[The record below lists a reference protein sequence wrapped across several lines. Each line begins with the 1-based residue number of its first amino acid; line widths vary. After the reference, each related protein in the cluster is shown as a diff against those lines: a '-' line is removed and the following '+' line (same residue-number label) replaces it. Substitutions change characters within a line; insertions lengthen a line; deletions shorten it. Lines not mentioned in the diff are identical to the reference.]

1 MSPPTH
7 EPISAASVLG
17 PGPDPGPGPGPGIAS
32 AVADITSIPASP
44 PIIPS
49 SPISEPEPEPEPE
62 PELRPLIAE
71 VLRTRYCAPG
81 SVVLVEGVDVA
92 HTSPHTSRPSGR
104 KRRRSSGGESQSH
117 QGQSQSQRRQ
127 WRAIR
132 LLLGDGE
139 LCVQAL
145 LAPEMHPYVDAGEV
159 AVGAYIRL
167 ERFRIEWLEEDG
179 GADAGADADVK
190 GKGKERESDPAIQ
203 QQRGERVVYL
213 IVEDLVVVGWS
224 KALVQMTGAGDADLS
239 AESELEDDL
248 AMMDEDEE
256 EPQRPSPSPSPSQS
270 PSQSPSRA
278 REERRAIAA
287 RTVNNTPRRQK
298 AQTQAPQTEPLEGP
312 VDAIAGTTTDSDFK
326 TMRISRQ
333 EKTEQHRTATSLNP
347 QTAIP
352 SLPPQPP
359 PAPPPLPVIPRP
371 TRPRPRQIINPTQ
384 PQKLTPLKSIP
395 HLPYKQN
402 WSMNVLAVITYV
414 SGLEPSGIPPYTN
427 TQRRARLADPSTSKR
442 VLLTV
447 FLDAEEFAPAVGSV
461 VLLLGVKNHRF
472 EGGCL
477 KMYWSDRRALVGR
490 DGMGGGGG
498 DGKGREEERQRWWF
512 ENPVELGWC
521 DVAGL
526 KGWWEGEQRKE
537 LQLQEQQQQQQ

>member
-1 MSPPTH
+1 M
-7 EPISAASVLG
+7 
-17 PGPDPGPGPGPGIAS
+17 
-32 AVADITSIPASP
+32 
-44 PIIPS
+44 
-49 SPISEPEPEPEPE
+49 
-62 PELRPLIAE
+62 
-71 VLRTRYCAPG
+71 
-81 SVVLVEGVDVA
+81 VLVEGVDVA
-92 HTSPHTSRPSGR
+92 HTSPHTSRSSGR
-104 KRRRSSGGESQSH
+104 KRRRRSSGGGESQSH

-248 AMMDEDEE
+248 AMMDEDDE

-312 VDAIAGTTTDSDFK
+312 VDAITDTTKGSDFE
-326 TMRISRQ
+326 TMPIPRQ
-333 EKTEQHRTATSLNP
+333 KKAEQHRIATSLNP
-347 QTAIP
+347 QIAIP
-352 SLPPQPP
+352 LSPP
-359 PAPPPLPVIPRP
+359 PPPLPVVPRP

-490 DGMGGGGG
+490 DGICGG
-498 DGKGREEERQRWWF
+498 DRKGREEERQRWWF

-537 LQLQEQQQQQQ
+537 LQLQGSNNNNTSSNRRGEVCRCSDAA